1 MTTMKELTINDMA
14 SISGGNAPG
23 DAVIGGLGGLASGLK
38 FCKLPHP
45 VLTGGCVVGFTVGGA
60 YLG

>member
-23 DAVIGGLGGLASGLK
+23 
-38 FCKLPHP
+38 
-45 VLTGGCVVGFTVGGA
+45 
-60 YLG
+60 

>member
-38 FCKLPHP
+38 FCKCHIQYWQVD
-45 VLTGGCVVGFTVGGA
+45 VL
-60 YLG
+60 